1 MPVQND
7 EEFVGVLAGNTATVL
22 NPSET
27 PVIDEDELDDDEGD
41 SEEYDEDEDEEFD
54 DEDEDESPKSSSEFL
69 AGLTPAQR
77 QAQIDKF
84 TWQEGDITITPGPV
98 VSTRK

>member
-7 EEFVGVLAGNTATVL
+7 EEFVGVLAGNTAAVL
-22 NPSET
+22 KPSET

-41 SEEYDEDEDEEFD
+41 SEEY